1 MGNFSVKA
9 ILSAVDKNF
18 SSTMKSALGYT
29 NNLKDTLKSGFGFGV
44 LMGAGQQAFSAIAGS
59 VKGLSNET
67 VETSDSMQKLQ
78 QAMRFSGYAE
88 SEIQRIAGATGTLKT
103 YADKTVFSLQDVM
116 STFGALSA
124 NGIQDADKMTEAVG
138 NAVAVF
144 GGGAKE
150 FSAVGLAYSQA
161 MAAGALHAQDWNQ
174 ILNASPQLAGG
185 LKKELIKLNP
195 VLGEDFKQA
204 MEDGAITA
212 DLLGQ
217 AMNNIGMTDLA
228 KEAATS
234 VTTFEGA
241 MGNLQATAVSGM
253 MGLYDTFAKS
263 TVIDAINKFNEKVG
277 AGFDWLNANIPNA
290 IAKIRPYWMAF
301 KSDFDEVKVAFG
313 DAVSAIGD
321 SLSELTG
328 AFGTPQNIKSFSDGL
343 GVATDA
349 LKTFAGFC
357 EEHSD
362 TIAKLITKLPKLYI
376 AYRGFKIVKA
386 VAPFVGAFTGAI
398 GGLAKMGLSKIAPML
413 FGVAKGQ
420 DAVGKSSGASSN
432 KMLKSAKSFMMLGAG
447 VLAVSAGFY
456 LLAQSATSVADA
468 GPLAVGVLAGL
479 VGAVTILSFGMMSL
493 LKNVKTTPSKL
504 NAVSNAFLKMSGGIA
519 LIIGAL
525 SILALA
531 LVPLTSLGTTA
542 VPPLITFGVV
552 VGGLAIILGSMGKKL
567 QESAVG
573 IAVFAGAVSVMALA
587 MTPIAQTGTEGAVA
601 MGAFGLVVAGLVAV
615 FGLFGSALNA
625 AIPGMIA
632 FGLTILAVGAGMA
645 LAEGTISALP
655 PLVKQLGD
663 TFSQM
668 ASSIA
673 DAVSQVVT
681 VVGDTLCNVMTTA
694 GDVIS
699 QVVDSISDGFK
710 TIADG
715 VSGVID
721 AISGGFTSVLEAVA
735 DIISAIGESAKNAG
749 TGFKSVAEGISMISG
764 LSIGDIA
771 KSLGAVAMGLGEISG
786 KGDGLQSAASGM
798 AGIRNAI
805 TGASSE
811 TAVLNGLLSQLS
823 GTAVAASTSVLA
835 ITLAFSGLKIPN
847 LDVSPMLVA
856 FAAITAAATV
866 AMNLMI
872 NSFENAAVRATVS
885 GKEVGSGFSNGVQNG
900 LNKLP
905 SIASKNMAGFNSG
918 LRSGG
923 SMAVSI
929 ARNITNSIVAA
940 LGSARSGAYSSGY
953 YIGQGFANGMASTLG
968 YVRSVA
974 TQLAAAADAAI
985 VAKAKIGSPSKV
997 TTKLGKWYGIG
1008 WVNGIKNE
1016 VKAARNA
1023 AKELVQMPKLPRYN
1037 DMELQFA
1044 GTGGMTLNDDYDYSA
1059 DYKIYLELT
1068 SNIDGREVSKATA
1081 KYDKDELEKLQK
1093 ISNRIK
1099 GIR

>member
-1 MGNFSVKA
+1 MDNFSVKA

-18 SSTMKSALGYT
+18 SSTMKNALGYT
-29 NNLKDTLKSGFGFGV
+29 NNLKSTLTSGIGFGAMMAIGQKAISV
-44 LMGAGQQAFSAIAGS
+44 VANSTAGLVNEIDSSNAAWKTFSSNMQMVGKNTDEIVGIKKELQAFAEQTIYNS
-59 VKGLSNET
+59 
-67 VETSDSMQKLQ
+67 SDM
-78 QAMRFSGYAE
+78 A
-88 SEIQRIAGATGTLKT
+88 
-103 YADKTVFSLQDVM
+103 
-116 STFGALSA
+116 STFSQL
-124 NGIQDADKMTEAVG
+124 EAVG
-138 NAVAVF
+138 TKNTTKLVKGFGGLAAAAENPKQAMKTLSQQAIQMAAKPTVAWMDFKLMLEQTPAGIAAVAKQMGKTTAQLVADVQD
-144 GGGAKE
+144 GKVSTEE
-150 FSAVGLAYSQA
+150 FFDAISAVGTNDAFTKLATTY
-161 MAAGALHAQDWNQ
+161 
-174 ILNASPQLAGG
+174 
-185 LKKELIKLNP
+185 K
-195 VLGEDFKQA
+195 
-204 MEDGAITA
+204 TA
-212 DLLGQ
+212 GQ
-217 AMNNIGMTDLA
+217 AMDGLQETVANKLA
-228 KEAATS
+228 PSFDVLSGVAISCISGIIDKMGEMDGDALATK
-234 VTTFEGA
+234 
-241 MGNLQATAVSGM
+241 VSGFV
-253 MGLYDTFAKS
+253 D
-263 TVIDAINKFNEKVG
+263 
-277 AGFDWLNANIPNA
+277 NAS
-290 IAKIRPYWMAF
+290 KYWQVF
-301 KSDFDEVKVAFG
+301 KTDFDDVKVAFG

-349 LKTFAGFC
+349 LKTFAKFC

-398 GGLAKMGLSKIAPML
+398 GGLAKMGLSKIAPKL

-420 DAVGKSSGASSN
+420 DAVGKSSGASSK
-432 KMLKSAKSFMMLGAG
+432 KMLTSAKSFMMLGAG

-493 LKNVKTTPSKL
+493 LKNVKTTPRKL
-504 NAVSNAFLKMSGGIA
+504 DAVSNAFLKMSGGIA
-519 LIIGAL
+519 LVIGSL

-531 LVPLTSLGTTA
+531 LVPLASLGTTA

-552 VGGLAIILGSMGKKL
+552 VGGLAIILGSTGKKL

-699 QVVDSISDGFK
+699 QVVASISDGFK

-749 TGFKSVAEGISMISG
+749 TGFKSVAEGISMIAG

-811 TAVLNGLLSQLS
+811 SAMLNGLLSQLS
-823 GTAVAASTSVLA
+823 GTALVASTSILA

-866 AMNLMI
+866 AMNLII

-929 ARNITNSIVAA
+929 ARNITNSIVTI